1 MFIRVMLK
9 RTTSWCKLLLSSR
22 PLRLVRPLLV
32 LCLALLAFALVPAPK
47 AHAASWTVCTSGCD
61 FTSLSTAIAAGT
73 TVNGDIIT
81 VMDAVRT
88 EFNINVTKDLT
99 IRGQGMNN
107 TIVQANA
114 SPNIVTASVFII
126 GAGRTVVIENMTI
139 QNGGRLGSTNGGGIY
154 VNGANLTLNNLT
166 LRDNNANVG
175 GGLYSCCNAAY
186 TVTLNNSFVLTNSAQ
201 NPGGGL
207 YNGQSALLINNST
220 IAGNSSNYEG
230 GGIWNDVGRLTINDS
245 TVRGNSALYVGGGIR
260 SLNSDVNRPLTI
272 NRSTISGNSS
282 SQNSGGG
289 LFHYYYGAISNSTI
303 SGNTAYGDAGGLF
316 HSGGNQLDITHSTI
330 TRNHASLGNGGGVYN
345 ASGTVRVTSSLIVG
359 NTRGTPATSNDI
371 VGGWSNLGYNFVNN
385 AAVAA
390 ALGPLADNGGP
401 TFTHALLAGNAAINA
416 GNCTSLTGPVITVD
430 QRGAARPATVTQC
443 DSGAFERTGL
453 GDYVWLDADQD
464 GIQDGG
470 EPGLNGVVVNLYQ
483 DDGDNVPEPGGDDG
497 GPVTTTTT
505 GGNGSYIFFTINS
518 GSYFLEFGAPPG
530 RSFSPQD
537 QGSDTLDSDADPA
550 TGLTVVFAYTAGQYD
565 DSRDAGLR
573 PGTFV
578 WDGGGVDNNWSTGA
592 NWTGDTVPT
601 AFDSVLFNATSTKN
615 AIVDFAFAGTVNNL
629 TVATGYTGSITQDD
643 NLAVTGDYTQED
655 GTFGVTS
662 IRSVMVTTMSEN
674 FANFSN
680 ISKFKL
686 NGTTSQSGTVLR
698 LTSAVGGQ
706 AGSAFYTTPV
716 PVGADTSFSTHF
728 QYKIHSGN
736 GADGLVFMLQ
746 NSGAGINALG
756 AAGGSLGYNGIA
768 PSLAVA
774 VRTYGGNRVEICLNG
789 CGTVA
794 AYPPPYSLRGSSQHI
809 WIDYNGATNMMSVFV
824 AQTNTKPASAV
835 MTFNYNLTSLGAQ
848 AYMGFSAGTGAVV
861 DIHDIEAWEFAIQNP
876 QTIYPLTV
884 GGNLNHNGGTLQQ
897 TQAVGSNSTVKFLE
911 INNGAATIKYRGAE
925 LDTTGSGAN
934 LGNVTVA
941 VTAVD
946 QVTTFC
952 TQNGASSPPYAGRCY
967 EITPATNGA
976 ARVMLWALNSEIPG
990 TITNPSVYHYD
1001 AVAGIWN
1008 ELTNIS
1014 TGNDGS
1020 NYTFAAGDTTGFS
1033 PFLIAQ
1039 ANASGPTA
1047 ITLNGFAFADTT
1059 GMLPYGLLA
1068 AAAMFTLFLL
1078 LIRRR
1083 SF

>member
-1 MFIRVMLK
+1 MSYS
-9 RTTSWCKLLLSSR
+9 TYTSAN
-22 PLRLVRPLLV
+22 RLNRFGVVRPLLV
-32 LCLALLAFALVPAPK
+32 LCLSLLVFALVPTPK

-61 FTSLSTAIAAGT
+61 FTSLSIAIAAGT

-114 SPNIVTASVFII
+114 SPNVVTASVFII
-126 GAGRTVVIENMTI
+126 GSGRTVVIENMTI
-139 QNGGRLGSTNGGGIY
+139 QNGGRLGTVSGGGIY
-154 VNGANLTLNNLT
+154 VNGANLTLNNVT
-166 LRDNNANVG
+166 LRNNNASVG

-201 NPGGGL
+201 NPGGGF
-207 YNGQSALLINNST
+207 YNSQGALLINNST
-220 IAGNSSNYEG
+220 VAGNSSTNHEG
-230 GGIWNDVGRLTINDS
+230 GGIWNDAGRLTINGS
-245 TVRGNSALYVGGGIR
+245 TINGNSALYVGGGIR
-260 SLNSDVNRPLTI
+260 SNNSDVNRPLTM
-272 NRSTISGNSS
+272 NSSTLSGNSS
-282 SQNSGGG
+282 GQSDGGG
-289 LFHYYYGAISNSTI
+289 LFHYYYGTISNSTI
-303 SGNTAYGDAGGLF
+303 SGNTVYGNGGGLF
-316 HSGGNQLDITHSTI
+316 HTGGGQLDISHSTI
-330 TRNHASLGNGGGVYN
+330 TKNHATNGSGGGFYN
-345 ASGTVRVTSSLIVG
+345 ASGTLRILSSLIVG
-359 NTRGTPATSNDI
+359 NTRGTSPTPNDF
-371 VGGWSNLGYNFVNN
+371 VGGWVNMGYTFVNN
-385 AAVAA
+385 ATVAA

-401 TFTHALLAGNAAINA
+401 TFTHALLVGNPAINA
-416 GNCTSLTGPVITVD
+416 GNCSSLTGPAITVD
-430 QRGAARPATVTQC
+430 QRGAARPVVVTQC
-443 DSGAFERTGL
+443 DAGAYERTGL

-464 GIQDGG
+464 GIQDSG
-470 EPGLNGVVVNLYQ
+470 ELGLSGVAVKLYL
-483 DDGDNVPEPGGDDG
+483 DDGDSVPEPGGDDG
-497 GPVTTTTT
+497 GPVATTTT
-505 GGNGSYIFFTINS
+505 GADGSYIFLTVNG
-518 GSYFLEFGAPPG
+518 GSYFLEFVAPPG

-537 QGSDTLDSDADPA
+537 QGSDTLDSDANPA
-550 TGLTVVFAYTAGQYD
+550 TGLTAVFVYTSGQID
-565 DSRDAGLR
+565 DSRDAGLL
-573 PGTFV
+573 PGTLV

-592 NWTGDTVPT
+592 NWVGDTVPT
-601 AFDSVLFNATSTKN
+601 AWDSVLFNATSTKN
-615 AIVDFAFAGTVNNL
+615 AIVDLAFAGTVKNL
-629 TVATGYTGSITQDD
+629 TIDAGYTGNITQDD
-643 NLAVTGDYTQED
+643 NLTVTDNYTQED
-655 GTFGVTS
+655 GIFAVTS
-662 IRSVMVTTMSEN
+662 VRSVIVTTMSEN

-698 LTSAVGGQ
+698 LTSAVGNQ

-756 AAGGSLGYNGIA
+756 APGGGLGYSGIA
-768 PSLAVA
+768 PSLAVV
-774 VRTYGGNRVEICLNG
+774 VRTYTSNRVEICLNG

-809 WIDYNGATNMMSVFV
+809 WIDYNGTTNVMSVFV

-835 MTFNYNLTSLGAQ
+835 MTYNYNLTNLGAQ

-911 INNGAATIKYRGAE
+911 ITNGAAAIKYRGAE
-925 LDTTGSGAN
+925 LATTSSGAN

-967 EITPATNGA
+967 EITPVTNGA

-990 TITNPSVYHYD
+990 TITSPSVYHYND
-1001 AVAGIWN
+1001 VTTVWD
-1008 ELTNIS
+1008 ELANIT
-1014 TGNDGS
+1014 TGNDGGI
-1020 NYTFAAGDTTGFS
+1020 YTFAAGDTTGFS
-1033 PFLIAQ
+1033 PFLMAQ
-1039 ANASGPTA
+1039 ASTSGPTA
-1047 ITLNGFAFADTT
+1047 ITLNGFAVSGIA
-1059 GMLPYGLLA
+1059 GMLPYGFVVA
-1068 AAAMFTLFLL
+1068 AAIFTLL

-1083 SF
+1083 SS